1 MHKKPNVKP
10 TSKQNDKFNAPR
22 INEQI
27 TAPNV
32 RLVSETGTEVVTI
45 AFALKKAQEENF
57 DLVEVSTGQ
66 DVPVVKIIDYGK
78 YRFELLKKSKEAK
91 KKQHVITIKEI
102 KLRPRIESNDYG
114 IKLRQCLEF
123 LQKGDKVK
131 LTLRFKGREMTHT
144 DLGMNVMNK
153 FLEDIK
159 SHGTPEKS
167 PAQDGK
173 QIVVLIN
180 PIAHK

>member
-1 MHKKPNVKP
+1 MHKKPNIKP
-10 TSKQNDKFNAPR
+10 SKQNEKFNAPR

-27 TAPNV
+27 TAQNV
-32 RLVSETGTEVVTI
+32 RLVTETGTEVVTN
-45 AFALKKAQEENF
+45 AFALKKAQDENL
-57 DLVEVSTGQ
+57 DLVEVSSGQ
-66 DVPVVKIIDYGK
+66 DIPVVKIIDYGK

-102 KLRPRIESNDYG
+102 KLRPRIEANDYG
-114 IKLRQCLEF
+114 IKLRQSIDF

-131 LTLRFKGREMTHT
+131 LTLRFKGREMAHT
-144 DLGMNVMNK
+144 DLGMNIMNK
-153 FLEDIK
+153 FLEDLKLYGI
-159 SHGTPEKS
+159 PEKS

-180 PIAHK
+180 PSNHK

>member
-1 MHKKPNVKP
+1 MHKKPNIKP
-10 TSKQNDKFNAPR
+10 QRHQEKFNAPR

-27 TAPNV
+27 TAANV
-32 RLVSETGTEVVTI
+32 RLVSDISSEVVTL
-45 AFALKKAQEENF
+45 AFALKKAEEETL
-57 DLVEVSTGQ
+57 DLVEVSSGQ

-78 YRFELLKKSKEAK
+78 YRFELLKKTREAK

-114 IKLRQCLEF
+114 IKLRQSIDF
-123 LQKGDKVK
+123 LTKGDKVK
-131 LTLRFKGREMTHT
+131 LTLRFKGREMAHT
-144 DLGMNVMNK
+144 DLGMNIMNRFIDDLK
-153 FLEDIK
+153 ECGI
-159 SHGTPEKS
+159 PEKS

-180 PIAHK
+180 PSKP